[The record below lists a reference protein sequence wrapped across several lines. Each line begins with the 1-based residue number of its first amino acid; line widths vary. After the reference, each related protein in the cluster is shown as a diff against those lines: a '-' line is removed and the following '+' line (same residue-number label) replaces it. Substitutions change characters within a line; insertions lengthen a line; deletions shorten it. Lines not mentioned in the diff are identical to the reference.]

1 MKLLEPIS
9 VGSVELRNRVVS
21 TAHGAFLSF
30 YRPGESPDRYI
41 GYQERRAAGG
51 TGLIILQ
58 PVQVHP
64 SSQAAGHYPYEPDD
78 LRRKL
83 RAIESA
89 VHPHGAAVFVQ
100 LMHFGAEFRSDAS
113 SDFTPLWSFGGT
125 ISASGNEVAH
135 QMSGDEV
142 QELVDAF
149 VRTAVLALESG
160 IDGVEL
166 HGAHGYLIQQSFSP
180 WANNRDDE
188 WGEPLRFVTA
198 ILERLRAEVGSDPV
212 IGVRL
217 SVDDYRRPADGG
229 LGPEGLREVARAI
242 VDTGHIDYLN
252 QSSGSRSSHYARAV
266 GSYHHPPGELLPLI
280 AQTRVAIG
288 ARVPVVGVGRVTT
301 PELAER
307 ALEDEVC
314 DLVAMTRAQI
324 ADPDVVA
331 KLRRGQADRIRPC
344 VGANQGCVDRM
355 VGGLA
360 ITCIHNPEVGREY
373 RLGLVP
379 QSAEEPG
386 RVLVVGGGPAGLAAA
401 RMAALRGHRVTLVDR
416 RSLLG
421 GRLGLLADCGP
432 AAALLESVRW
442 LREELERLAAE
453 IELGVVIDADA
464 LAARRPDVVVLATG
478 ARPAPDRVPAG
489 DGSVPIVSVEAAL
502 TDGVGSSRVLILDH
516 IGAEEVPI
524 CAERLAALGAT
535 VTLATPMP
543 TVGTYIGF
551 TRISEQLKR
560 LHAGGCELL
569 TAAQFRGVREGEAVL
584 RLLQSGEER
593 RVAVDAIVAGVPG
606 RPELDLDGPAREVGA
621 RVLLAGDAVAPRDA
635 LRAFREG
642 DDVGRAA

>member
-30 YRPGESPDRYI
+30 YRPGEPPDRYI
-41 GYQERRAAGG
+41 GYQKRRAAGG

-83 RAIESA
+83 RAMKSA
-89 VHPHGAAVFVQ
+89 LHPHGTAVFMQ

-135 QMSGDEV
+135 QMSGEEIE
-142 QELVDAF
+142 ELVDAF

-188 WGEPLRFVTA
+188 WGEPLRFVTT
-198 ILERLRAEVGSDPV
+198 ILDRLRAQVGSDPV
-212 IGVRL
+212 VGIRI
-217 SVDDYRRPADGG
+217 SVDDYRRPAGGG
-229 LGPEGLREVARAI
+229 LGPDGLREVARAI

-266 GSYHHPPGELLPLI
+266 GSYHHAPGELLPLI
-280 AQTRVAIG
+280 AQTRQAIG

-307 ALEDEVC
+307 ALEDGVC

-331 KLRRGQADRIRPC
+331 KVQRGQADRIRPC

-355 VGGLA
+355 VGGLP

-373 RLGLVP
+373 RVGLVP
-379 QSAEEPG
+379 EPAAEAR
-386 RVLVVGGGPAGLAAA
+386 RVVVVGAGPAGLAAA
-401 RMAALRGHRVTLVDR
+401 RIAALRGHRVEVVDR
-416 RSLLG
+416 RSSAG

-432 AAALLESVRW
+432 ASTLLESVRW
-442 LREELERLAAE
+442 LTDELERLRVKVD
-453 IELGVVIDADA
+453 LGVEVDAA
-464 LAARRPDVVVLATG
+464 TLAKRHPDVVVLATG
-478 ARPAPDRVPAG
+478 ARPAPDRLPAG
-489 DGSVPIVSVEAAL
+489 DGSVPIVTIETAL
-502 TDGVGSSRVLILDH
+502 TDGLSSERVLIVDH
-516 IGAEEVPI
+516 IGAEEAPI
-524 CAERLAALGAT
+524 CAERLAGLGAA

-551 TRISEQLKR
+551 TRISEQMKR
-560 LHAGGCELL
+560 LYASGCDLL
-569 TAAQFRGVREGEAVL
+569 SAVRLRDVRDGHAVL
-584 RLLQSGEER
+584 RALHSGQELS
-593 RVAVDAIVAGVPG
+593 VAVDAIVAGVPG
-606 RPELDLDGPAREVGA
+606 RPELDLDGPARELGA

-642 DDVGRAA
+642 DDAGRAA